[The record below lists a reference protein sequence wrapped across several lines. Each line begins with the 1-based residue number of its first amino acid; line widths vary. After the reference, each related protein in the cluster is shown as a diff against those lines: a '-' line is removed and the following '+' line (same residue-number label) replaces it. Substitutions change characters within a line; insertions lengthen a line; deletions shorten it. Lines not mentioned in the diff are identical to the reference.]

1 MKTALVIMAAGMG
14 SRFGGGIK
22 QLEPV
27 GPNGEIIMDYS
38 IHDAIATGFN
48 KVVFIIRKDI
58 KEAFHDAI
66 GKRIEGICNRL
77 NVEFAYAYQELD
89 DLPEGIKKPVDRNK
103 PWGTGQAVLVCK
115 DIIKEPFVVINA
127 DDYYG
132 KEAFVKIHEFLINN
146 YTPERSKELCMA
158 GFILGN
164 TLSDNGTVTRGIC
177 VEDEAGYLHRVI
189 ETKGIIRNN
198 QGTIDCDTEESK
210 DIIQENNR
218 VSMNMWAGYP
228 CFIDYLENG
237 FKEFLLDDSGDELT
251 KEYLL
256 PIIVDQLIKTNRAS
270 VKVLETTDKWFGV
283 TYPEDK
289 QIVQDSINELI
300 EQGIYPEKLWK

>member
-38 IHDAIATGFN
+38 IHDAIEAGFN

-89 DLPEGIKKPVDRNK
+89 DLPEEIKKPVDRSK

-177 VEDEAGYLHRVI
+177 AVDENDYLTDVMETYEIKKTEDGA
-189 ETKGIIRNN
+189 
-198 QGTIDCDTEESK
+198 ES
-210 DIIQENNR
+210 QENKCEFACIYEY
-218 VSMNMWAGYP
+218 VG
-228 CFIDYLENG
+228 IDTG
-237 FKEFLLDDSGDELT
+237 ICGT
-251 KEYLL
+251 
-256 PIIVDQLIKTNRAS
+256 
-270 VKVLETTDKWFGV
+270 FGRRLCR
-283 TYPEDK
+283 
-289 QIVQDSINELI
+289 IL
-300 EQGIYPEKLWK
+300 

>member
-38 IHDAIATGFN
+38 IHDAIEAGFN

-58 KEAFHDAI
+58 KDAFHNAI
-66 GKRIEGICNRL
+66 GKRIEGICNGL

-89 DLPEGIKKPVDRNK
+89 DLPEGIEKPADRSK

-132 KEAFVKIHEFLINN
+132 KEAFAKLHDFLISGEHKDGKI
-146 YTPERSKELCMA
+146 TLAMA
-158 GFILGN
+158 GFSLKN
-164 TLSDNGTVTRGIC
+164 TLSENGAVTRGVC
-177 VEDEAGYLHRVI
+177 VADDTGHLEKII
-189 ETKGIIRNN
+189 ETTG
-198 QGTIDCDTEESK
+198 
-210 DIIQENNR
+210 IQEIDGKIQCDNAEVEGWITPDTM

-228 CFIDYLENG
+228 NFLQYIKEGFPAFLEQLG
-237 FKEFLLDDSGDELT
+237 EHPEK

-256 PIIVDQLIKTNRAS
+256 PNIVAELLEKEAAS
-270 VKVLETTDKWFGV
+270 VKVLSTSDKWIGITYKEDIEPAQESFSRMITAGC
-283 TYPEDK
+283 YPE
-289 QIVQDSINELI
+289 N
-300 EQGIYPEKLWK
+300 LWI